1 MWAYVLSLL
10 TSFSADP
17 HAEALEHPRAAAAV
31 AVAYASLAP
40 EAAPPGKDDKKA
52 PAAAPCVTGTCKPG
66 SASVL
71 R

>member
-1 MWAYVLSLL
+1 MWAYVLFVL

-17 HAEALEHPRAAAAV
+17 PAEALEHPRAAAAV

-40 EAAPPGKDDKKA
+40 EEAPP
-52 PAAAPCVTGTCKPG
+52 
-66 SASVL
+66 ASVL